1 MVFITSG
8 TQKCFVHQKMFDY
21 ADEIV
26 AALVVCMAA
35 GYAVRI
41 IWDWRGAQKLRHE
54 LEILNAQG
62 RQILTVIGQPDE
74 GKK

>member
-26 AALVVCMAA
+26 AALVLCMAA
-35 GYAVRI
+35 GYSS
-41 IWDWRGAQKLRHE
+41 
-54 LEILNAQG
+54 
-62 RQILTVIGQPDE
+62 
-74 GKK
+74 